1 MIDLTY
7 LESIAAGDK
16 DFIKEMLQ
24 MFKKISL
31 SEMEKMEK
39 FQTEKNWIM
48 IGSLAHKIKAPIQM
62 LGDTDAVELII
73 DLEKSGKDK
82 NIDNNVPELLI
93 KTKEKL
99 LQLINDVEE
108 LIKKM

>member
-39 FQTEKNWIM
+39 FHTEKNWVM

-62 LGDTDAVELII
+62 LGDIDAVELII
-73 DLEKSGKDK
+73 NLEKSGKDK